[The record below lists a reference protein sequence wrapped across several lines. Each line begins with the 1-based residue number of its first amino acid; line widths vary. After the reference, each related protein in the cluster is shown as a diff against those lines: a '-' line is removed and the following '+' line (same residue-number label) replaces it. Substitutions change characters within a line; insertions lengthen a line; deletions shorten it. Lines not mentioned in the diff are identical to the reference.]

1 MTALSI
7 GSLAPKPGGVEG
19 VHGVH
24 GPCLKTTL
32 PQSCRLGN
40 LKNHLWIHEPNHV
53 QCQFFHWLVP
63 NSHDCWVSISES
75 GTRTLQPAVGLQRW
89 VKLWAPSCVGRI
101 MCKETDLSGET
112 LPLLQPLPSMF
123 AAPAPWFFS
132 GEGYRENMGSSA
144 PFGHFILVPMQC
156 DIQMESRAFYYVKQQ
171 SYFLSFSTHEF
182 LFGRQ

>member
-1 MTALSI
+1 
-7 GSLAPKPGGVEG
+7 
-19 VHGVH
+19 
-24 GPCLKTTL
+24 
-32 PQSCRLGN
+32 
-40 LKNHLWIHEPNHV
+40 
-53 QCQFFHWLVP
+53 
-63 NSHDCWVSISES
+63 
-75 GTRTLQPAVGLQRW
+75 
-89 VKLWAPSCVGRI
+89 

-171 SYFLSFSTHEF
+171 SYFLPTNFYLAGNDPTDHRYALRGSERTAAEVAEMPDSSPWNLRWDCNWTHLTNHLTSF
-182 LFGRQ
+182 

>member
-1 MTALSI
+1 MFAVYT
-7 GSLAPKPGGVEG
+7 VFT
-19 VHGVH
+19 
-24 GPCLKTTL
+24 CLKTTL

-75 GTRTLQPAVGLQRW
+75 GTRTLEPAVGLQRW
-89 VKLWAPSCVGRI
+89 VKLWALSCVGRI

-112 LPLLQPLPSMF
+112 LSLLQPLPSMF

-132 GEGYRENMGSSA
+132 GEGCRTWGAVHRSFHLSA
-144 PFGHFILVPMQC
+144 KCNVT
-156 DIQMESRAFYYVKQQ
+156 SRAFYYVKQQ
-171 SYFLSFSTHEF
+171 SYFLPFSTHEC